1 MNEVNK
7 QKQRTIEILGADNMA
22 VSLKSLMLYRDYLRK
37 NLETPC
43 IITGIE
49 GFPWKEKFAVDYDDK
64 TECETLKKKQPS
76 SSDIYELKRFEDFMD
91 EVVGITVKVKRVN
104 DNQRFIVDL
113 AWLKSVDESSKNYT
127 LLDDYSA
134 WFLNY

>member
-1 MNEVNK
+1 MNELNK
-7 QKQRTIEILGADNMA
+7 QRQRIIEILGAGNVA
-22 VSLKSLMLYRDYLRK
+22 VTLKSLTVYRDYLRK

-43 IITGIE
+43 TITGIE
-49 GFPWKEKFAVDYDDK
+49 GFPWKEKYGIGYYDK
-64 TECETLKKKQPS
+64 AESEALKKKQPS
-76 SSDIYELKRFEDFMD
+76 STDIYELKRFEDLMD

-113 AWLKSVDESSKNYT
+113 AWLKAVDEASKNYT